1 MPHSPI
7 VHVSILFLLSTTA
20 TFLIHPCLSACN
32 SADKA
37 VLLQIKSAFNN
48 PYHLASWNPDNDC
61 CDWYDVECDPNT
73 NRVVTLNIFS
83 ANISAQIPPQ
93 IGNLPY
99 LETLILHKI
108 TNITGTIPS
117 TISNLKKLK
126 LLRLSNLNLSGSV
139 PEFLSELQ
147 DLTFID
153 LSFNQL
159 TGPLPRSVNKLRSL
173 LGLSLNRNQLTG
185 FIPDTYGKFTGN
197 VPQII
202 LSHNQLS
209 GELPSSLSLLNFSK
223 IDISRNK
230 LNGDV
235 SMLFGKSKSLFWLDI
250 SRNAFAFD
258 FGKVELPAGLGILDM
273 NHNGIYGNIP
283 SAMSSLKLQFLN
295 VSYNRL
301 CGRIPVGGELERFD
315 NSSYVHNKCLCGS
328 PLPECK

>member
-1 MPHSPI
+1 MSLRLQLRRQSRPPSNQIRLQQPLPPRIMEPQQRLLRLVRRRMRSKHQPRRHSQHLLRQHLRPNPSPNRKPPLPRNPNFTQNHQHHRDHPIHNLQFKKAQTSPI
-7 VHVSILFLLSTTA
+7 
-20 TFLIHPCLSACN
+20 
-32 SADKA
+32 
-37 VLLQIKSAFNN
+37 
-48 PYHLASWNPDNDC
+48 
-61 CDWYDVECDPNT
+61 
-73 NRVVTLNIFS
+73 
-83 ANISAQIPPQ
+83 
-93 IGNLPY
+93 
-99 LETLILHKI
+99 
-108 TNITGTIPS
+108 
-117 TISNLKKLK
+117 
-126 LLRLSNLNLSGSV
+126 RLSNLNLSGSV

-159 TGPLPRSVNKLRSL
+159 TGPLPRYVNKLRSL

-258 FGKVELPAGLGILDM
+258 FGKVELPAGLGILYM